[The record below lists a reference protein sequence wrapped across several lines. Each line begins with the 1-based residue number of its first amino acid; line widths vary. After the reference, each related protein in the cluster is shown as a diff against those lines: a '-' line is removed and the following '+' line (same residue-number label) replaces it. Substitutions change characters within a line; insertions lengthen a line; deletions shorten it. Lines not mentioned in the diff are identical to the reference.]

1 MTLFDIVAVFASIV
15 GALIP
20 VVLALEVFFF
30 FWQTA
35 LVILRLGDDKSAEKA
50 RRSLFW
56 GVVAIFVTVSVWG
69 IIQFAS
75 SIFGTPGG
83 AICPPVQILRDGV
96 STCFE

>member
-15 GALIP
+15 GVLIP
-20 VVLALEVFFF
+20 LALATEVLFF
-30 FWQTA
+30 FWNIA
-35 LVILRLGDDKSAEKA
+35 VAIWRLGSDEGGEDA
-50 RRSLFW
+50 RKRLFW